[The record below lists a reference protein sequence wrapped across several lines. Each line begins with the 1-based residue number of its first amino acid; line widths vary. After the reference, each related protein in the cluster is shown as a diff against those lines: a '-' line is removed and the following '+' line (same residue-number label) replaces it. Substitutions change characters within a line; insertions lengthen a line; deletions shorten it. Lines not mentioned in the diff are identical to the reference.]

1 MNSRRP
7 NRLELITK
15 HPAISAGL
23 VFVLATATAGA
34 VLTASSSS
42 GAPESLDRTA
52 ATSETSSSSDQPSAA
67 GPTSASG
74 EVGSAAA
81 TSTTDAASKHNAHP
95 SVPAAKAAS
104 AAKPAAEKPAA
115 EKPAAEKPAAE
126 KPAGSMDASMPG
138 MVMAAPKPGKWIS
151 VNAAAQKRETKAFF
165 ARKPAKITGNG
176 VRVPEFNAQCTTSHR
191 GSNDPIVFP
200 GQTGASHNHTFF
212 GNDSTNARTTLKS
225 LLKKKK
231 SSCKPAADHSS
242 YWVPTLL
249 VKGKA
254 VVPNSVTVYYG
265 SRLSD
270 HSKVQPFPQGLRM
283 VVGDPRNQVKG
294 GNREVNSEFYCQGE
308 DHVLTKSGFPTCTT
322 TKTGEMNFDLDFP
335 ECWDGKHLD
344 SPDHKAHMAPGGPG
358 GKCPATHPVQVPA
371 LHFVIHYPRGFDPA
385 DARLS
390 SGNAFSMHGDF
401 FNAWEKPALA
411 KRVRNCINQS
421 VKCTTEGTF

>member
-7 NRLELITK
+7 KRLELITK
-15 HPAISAGL
+15 HPAVSAGL

-34 VLTASSSS
+34 VLTMSSSS
-42 GAPESLDRTA
+42 VAPEQQALGRTA
-52 ATSETSSSSDQPSAA
+52 ATSELVDASGGPSAA
-67 GPTSASG
+67 ASASTP
-74 EVGSAAA
+74 AAA
-81 TSTTDAASKHNAHP
+81 TTSSDVAAAKHGAHA
-95 SVPAAKAAS
+95 SAPAAKAA
-104 AAKPAAEKPAA
+104 AATKAAQQPAAP
-115 EKPAAEKPAAE
+115 
-126 KPAGSMDASMPG
+126 MDASMPG
-138 MVMAAPKPGKWIS
+138 MVMAAPKPGTWVS
-151 VNAAAQKRETKAFF
+151 VNAAAQKRETTAFF
-165 ARKPAKITGNG
+165 ATKPARITGNP
-176 VRVPEFNAQCTTSHR
+176 VTVPEFNAQCTTSHR

-225 LLKKKK
+225 LLAKTK
-231 SSCKPAADHSS
+231 SSCRPAGDHSS

-265 SRLSD
+265 SSLSD

-294 GNREVNSEFYCQGE
+294 GSREVNNEFYCQGE
-308 DHVLTKSGFPTCTT
+308 DHVLTASGFPTCTT
-322 TKTGEMNFDLDFP
+322 TKTGEMNFDLVFP

-344 SPDHKAHMAPGGPG
+344 SPDHKAHMAVGGPG
-358 GKCPATHPVQVPA
+358 GICPATHPVQVPS
-371 LHFVIHYPRGFDPA
+371 LHFVIHYPRGFNPA

-390 SGNAFSMHGDF
+390 SGTAFSMHGDF

-421 VKCTTEGTF
+421 VKCTTAGTF